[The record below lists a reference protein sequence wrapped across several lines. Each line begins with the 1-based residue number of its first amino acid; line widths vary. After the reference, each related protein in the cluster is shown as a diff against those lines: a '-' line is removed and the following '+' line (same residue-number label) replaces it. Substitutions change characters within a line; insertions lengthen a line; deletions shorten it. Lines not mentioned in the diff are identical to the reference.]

1 MEEIMERV
9 RWSRL
14 LTALVSL
21 VVICAPVAALSQAG
35 ASWSPHGSMPYERAE
50 MAIATLNG
58 RIYLISGG
66 SRGVEAN
73 AFNQEYD
80 PAAGTWRELALM
92 PSVASH
98 AGAAALNGKIYVVGG
113 FVANVHVGAV
123 ARVFEYDPATD
134 RWRAL
139 APLAAPRGSPG
150 VVAVNGRI
158 HAIGGRDPERRTVTT
173 HEVYDPATN
182 TWSMAAPLPLA
193 RDHLGI
199 AVVAGRIHVFGGRTE
214 ATVNNTT
221 RHDVYDPATNA
232 WSTAAPLITARSAGV
247 VFSLAGRIVYAGGEC
262 KDAQASVTF
271 SEVEAY
277 DPRTNQWTALPALA
291 PGRHAAAAAA
301 VGEQAYLFGGN
312 LGCGGNRP
320 SKEVLTFRIR
330 N

>member
-1 MEEIMERV
+1 VKYWAFYSSQLGGVVTDPALMVLPFDDHMVHRGHGV
-9 RWSRL
+9 FD
-14 LTALVSL
+14 TA
-21 VVICAPVAALSQAG
+21 
-35 ASWSPHGSMPYERAE
+35 
-50 MAIATLNG
+50 AIVNG
-58 RIYLISGG
+58 KIYIISGS

-73 AFNQEYD
+73 AFTQEYD
-80 PAAGTWRELALM
+80 PATGTWRELALM

-98 AGAAALNGKIYVVGG
+98 AGAAVLNGKIYVVGG

-123 ARVFEYDPATD
+123 NRVFEYDPATD

-150 VVAVNGRI
+150 VVAVNGTI
-158 HAIGGRDPERRTVTT
+158 HAIGGRDPERRTVAT

-182 TWSMAAPLPLA
+182 TWSMATPLPLA

-199 AVVAGRIHVFGGRTE
+199 AVAAGRIHVFGGRTE
-214 ATVNNTT
+214 ATVNNTA
-221 RHDVYDPATNA
+221 RHDVYDPATNT
-232 WSTAAPLITARSAGV
+232 WSAAAPLITARSAGV

-262 KDAQASVTF
+262 KDPQGSVTF

-277 DPRTNQWTALPALA
+277 DPRTNQWTSLPPLQ
-291 PGRHAAAAAA
+291 PGRHAAVAAA
-301 VGEQAYLFGGN
+301 VGEQAYVFGGN

-320 SKEVLTFRIR
+320 SKEVLSFRFR

>member
-1 MEEIMERV
+1 MEQVHRA
-9 RWSRL
+9 RL
-14 LTALVSL
+14 FTGLV
-21 VVICAPVAALSQAG
+21 CAVFVCVPVALLSQAG
-35 ASWSPHGSMPYERAE
+35 GSWSPNGAMPYERAE
-50 MAIATLNG
+50 MAIAALNG
-58 RIYLISGG
+58 KIYVISGG

-73 AFNQEYD
+73 AFNQEFD
-80 PAAGTWRELALM
+80 PTTGTWRELALM

-123 ARVFEYDPATD
+123 NRVFEYDPPTD

-139 APLAAPRGSPG
+139 APLSAPRGAPG
-150 VVAVNGRI
+150 VVAVNGKI

-173 HEVYDPATN
+173 HEVYDPAAN
-182 TWSMAAPLPLA
+182 TWSLAAPLPLA

-199 AVVAGRIHVFGGRTE
+199 AVAGGRIHVFGGRTE

-262 KDAQASVTF
+262 KDAQASLTF

-277 DPRTNQWTALPALA
+277 DLKTGQWTALPPLQ
-291 PGRHAAAAAA
+291 PGRHAAAAAV
-301 VGEQAYLFGGN
+301 VGDQAYLFGGN

-320 SKEVLTFRIR
+320 SKDVLAFRLR